1 MAIILFLKVLISN
14 KSIGNFS
21 VFFISRGGGYYRI
34 KREEN
39 FVLPGLLTLEEH
51 PKVVLASQV
60 LQVPAW
66 VDLQVLEAAPLAHL
80 EPGACLALQ
89 EAFRVGPGA
98 LLAASCLAV
107 VGPLD
112 PTLKPVL
119 LAVAKPAYEPAVLPP
134 ERFSLDCQFYL
145 IMCRPQIIDIPIC
158 FHFELSQ

>member
-1 MAIILFLKVLISN
+1 METFLY
-14 KSIGNFS
+14 FS
-21 VFFISRGGGYYRI
+21 FQGEWGYYRI
-34 KREEN
+34 KRDEN

-80 EPGACLALQ
+80 GPGACLALQ

-119 LAVAKPAYEPAVLPP
+119 PVVARPAYGPAVLPP

>member
-1 MAIILFLKVLISN
+1 MVRFLKVLILNLFLETILCS
-14 KSIGNFS
+14 SFQGE
-21 VFFISRGGGYYRI
+21 GGYYRI

-80 EPGACLALQ
+80 GPGACLALQ

-134 ERFSLDCQFYL
+134 ERFSLDWQFYL

>member
-1 MAIILFLKVLISN
+1 MAMICFLKVLILNRLLETFLYS
-14 KSIGNFS
+14 SFQGE
-21 VFFISRGGGYYRI
+21 GGYYRI

-119 LAVAKPAYEPAVLPP
+119 LAVARPAYGPAVLPP
-134 ERFSLDCQFYL
+134 ERFSLNWRFYL

>member
-1 MAIILFLKVLISN
+1 MAMIRFLKVLILNLSLETFLY
-14 KSIGNFS
+14 FS
-21 VFFISRGGGYYRI
+21 FQGEKGYYRI

-66 VDLQVLEAAPLAHL
+66 VDLQVLEAVPLAHL

-119 LAVAKPAYEPAVLPP
+119 LAVARPAYEPAVLPP

>member
-1 MAIILFLKVLISN
+1 MICFLKVLILNRLLETFLYS
-14 KSIGNFS
+14 SFQGE
-21 VFFISRGGGYYRI
+21 GGYYRI

-66 VDLQVLEAAPLAHL
+66 VDPQVLEVAPLAHL
-80 EPGACLALQ
+80 GPGACLALQ

>member
-1 MAIILFLKVLISN
+1 M
-14 KSIGNFS
+14 
-21 VFFISRGGGYYRI
+21 
-34 KREEN
+34 
-39 FVLPGLLTLEEH
+39 
-51 PKVVLASQV
+51 VLASQV

-66 VDLQVLEAAPLAHL
+66 VDLQVLEVAPLAHL

-119 LAVAKPAYEPAVLPP
+119 PAVARPAYGPAVLPP
-134 ERFSLDCQFYL
+134 WLESEDSVAVGRDPSGSG
-145 IMCRPQIIDIPIC
+145 PEPA
-158 FHFELSQ
+158 SPS

>member
-1 MAIILFLKVLISN
+1 M
-14 KSIGNFS
+14 
-21 VFFISRGGGYYRI
+21 
-34 KREEN
+34 
-39 FVLPGLLTLEEH
+39 
-51 PKVVLASQV
+51 VLASQV

-66 VDLQVLEAAPLAHL
+66 VDLQVLEAVPLAHL

-112 PTLKPVL
+112 PTLKPEL
-119 LAVAKPAYEPAVLPP
+119 LAVARPAYGPAVLPP
-134 ERFSLDCQFYL
+134 ERFLLEFYL

>member
-21 VFFISRGGGYYRI
+21 VFFISRGGGYHRI

-80 EPGACLALQ
+80 GPGACLALQ

-119 LAVAKPAYEPAVLPP
+119 PAVARPAYGPAVLPP
-134 ERFSLDCQFYL
+134 ERFLLEFYL

>member
-1 MAIILFLKVLISN
+1 M
-14 KSIGNFS
+14 
-21 VFFISRGGGYYRI
+21 
-34 KREEN
+34 
-39 FVLPGLLTLEEH
+39 TLEEH
-51 PKVVLASQV
+51 PTLVLASQV

-80 EPGACLALQ
+80 GPGACLALQ

-119 LAVAKPAYEPAVLPP
+119 LAVAAPASDSAALPP
-134 ERFSLDCQFYL
+134 ER
-145 IMCRPQIIDIPIC
+145 IMESTQDFIFIFRSRIIDTIC

>member
-1 MAIILFLKVLISN
+1 MAMIRFLKVLILNLSLETFLY
-14 KSIGNFS
+14 FS
-21 VFFISRGGGYYRI
+21 FQGEWGYYRI

-80 EPGACLALQ
+80 GPGACLALQ

-119 LAVAKPAYEPAVLPP
+119 PAVARPAYEPAVLPP
-134 ERFSLDCQFYL
+134 ERFLLEFYL